1 MNFRKIEIKSLL
13 FENIGIR
20 QTILKNTFWLVGAEG
35 VSKLLKIVLIIY
47 VARILGAVNYGMF
60 AFSLAFVTLFATF
73 FDLGL
78 GLIVTREFSH
88 KEGKKE
94 EFLAIFSLKILLGI
108 VVLFLIFI
116 GSFFISQDPIVRKT
130 IWILGIYIMT
140 TDLSG
145 IIFAFFRSRQQMEH
159 ESWMKTLQVF
169 METSIGLFVILNF
182 PSIQNLGYS
191 YLFAGSI
198 TLFVAL
204 LFFYF
209 KVFPLKFYCNKS
221 IWKKFLKMSWPIALV
236 GVFATIYSQI
246 DSVMMGYWGQII
258 ETGWYNA
265 AYRLVRMV
273 MIPATLVGASFF
285 PALSK
290 TFKESKKEEFQKIG
304 DYQMQIIIFFA
315 IPVTVGG
322 VVLAPKIV
330 DWIYGQTYSSA
341 ILAFQI
347 LIVMAGFAFFSNLFN
362 SILIAAKKQKNLSI
376 IIFSGA
382 VLNVILNI
390 LLIPRYTLYGAAIS
404 TLITMILIFV
414 LLLEFVPKLT
424 PFKIFNLNL
433 FINLLGACI
442 SSLIMYL
449 FIFKSETYGINIF
462 ILILIGTLSYSISF
476 LLYKKIINKFYFSKN
491 VNS

>member
-1 MNFRKIEIKSLL
+1 MNENFKSL
-13 FENIGIR
+13 FFKNTGIK
-20 QTILKNTFWLVGAEG
+20 QTIFKNVFWLVGAEG
-35 VSKLLKIVLIIY
+35 VNKLLKIVLIIY
-47 VARILGAVNYGMF
+47 IARILGAVNYGMF
-60 AFSLAFVTLFATF
+60 AFSLAFVTLFIAF

-78 GLIVTREFSH
+78 GAIITREFSN
-88 KEGKKE
+88 KEEKRE
-94 EFLAIFSLKILLGI
+94 EFLAIFSLKIILGI
-108 VVLFLIFI
+108 VVLFLILI
-116 GSFFISQDPIVRKT
+116 SSFFISQDPIIRKT
-130 IWILGIYIMT
+130 IWILGIYIMM

-159 ESWMKTLQVF
+159 ESWMKIFQVF

-182 PSIQNLGYS
+182 PSVQNLGYS
-191 YLFAGSI
+191 YLFAGSA

-204 LFFYF
+204 LFFHF
-209 KVFPLKFYCNKS
+209 KIFPLKFYCKKS
-221 IWKKFLKMSWPIALV
+221 IWKKFLRMSWPVALV

-265 AYRLVRMV
+265 AYRLVIMV
-273 MIPATLVGASFF
+273 MVPATLVGISFF

-290 TFKESKKEEFQKIG
+290 AFKENKEKFQKIG
-304 DYQMQIIIFFA
+304 DYQMQIMIFFA
-315 IPVTVGG
+315 IPVMVGG
-322 VVLAPKIV
+322 VALAPKIV
-330 DWIYGQTYSSA
+330 DWIYGQAYSSA
-341 ILAFQI
+341 TLAFQI
-347 LIVMAGFAFFSNLFN
+347 LIVMAGFTFFSNLFN
-362 SILIAAKKQKNLSI
+362 NILIAAKKQKNLSV

-382 VLNVILNI
+382 VLNVVLNI

-414 LLLEFVPKLT
+414 LLLGFVPKLT

-449 FIFKSETYGINIF
+449 FISKSEIYNINVF
-462 ILILIGTLSYSISF
+462 ALILIGALSYSISF
-476 LLYKKIINKFYFSKN
+476 LSYKKIINKFFFRKT
-491 VNS
+491 